1 MEKHTIQDG
10 TIPLSGLSPLVVCRQ
25 WITNAFVNKT
35 NAVYPLPLTM
45 SEIFTATMSWE
56 NGGKIVNPSSF
67 ATVTSVNTAGI
78 GMMTNGSS
86 PGVATTYV
94 IAIGKA

>member
-1 MEKHTIQDG
+1 
-10 TIPLSGLSPLVVCRQ
+10 
-25 WITNAFVNKT
+25 
-35 NAVYPLPLTM
+35 M

-56 NGGKIVNPSSF
+56 NGGEIVNPSSF

-78 GMMTNGSS
+78 GMMTNGSN

>member
-1 MEKHTIQDG
+1 MQAHILQLLAPFE
-10 TIPLSGLSPLVVCRQ
+10 Q
-25 WITNAFVNKT
+25 WITNTFVNKT

-56 NGGKIVNPSSF
+56 NGGGIVKPSSF

-78 GMMTNGSS
+78 GMMTNGSN